1 MDRLTPT
8 LERLVRLPLFRNCT
22 VRQLAL
28 IVNRTTTVHARA
40 GDVLMREGAI
50 GRELVMIVEGSADV
64 FVDGE
69 HINTLGPGEVCG
81 EMALL
86 DVPVIV
92 LTGQSSEA
100 TAIAAANLA
109 VAGYLVKPFAVAELR
124 RSVAD
129 AVAVRLG
136 RAATGTPEV
145 PPLRASTIQGEIT
158 LLAADPAASASL
170 FER

>member
-86 DVPVIV
+86 DQGPR
-92 LTGQSSEA
+92 SA
-100 TAIAAANLA
+100 TVIAATDL
-109 VAGYLVKPFAVAELR
+109 VAEVCTAQEFAELLEAVPSLSIHMLEQLATRLR
-124 RSVAD
+124 
-129 AVAVRLG
+129 G
-136 RAATGTPEV
+136 
-145 PPLRASTIQGEIT
+145 Q
-158 LLAADPAASASL
+158 LA
-170 FER
+170 RT